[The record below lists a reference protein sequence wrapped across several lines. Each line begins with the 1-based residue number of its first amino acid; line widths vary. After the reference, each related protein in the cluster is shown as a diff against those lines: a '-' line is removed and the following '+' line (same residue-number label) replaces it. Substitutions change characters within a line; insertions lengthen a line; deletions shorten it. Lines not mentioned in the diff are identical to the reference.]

1 MALDIRITGTKEL
14 REPEHYTAYEVAVR
28 TPIWTTT
35 LEKRYSN
42 FLELHR
48 VMKMRYRLVPAEP
61 LPKFP
66 GQKIWKRVFGG
77 LSEADIEERR
87 STLEDYMRQ
96 LEANPC
102 AWDSQYFVEFLHMPP
117 EVVRG
122 WVLFHVAKGLKS

>member
-1 MALDIRITGTKEL
+1 MALDIRITGVKEV

-28 TPIWTTT
+28 TPLWTNR

-48 VMKMRYRLVPAEP
+48 IMKLRYRLSPALS

-66 GQKIWKRVFGG
+66 GQKIWKQMFGG
-77 LSEADIEERR
+77 LGEADVEQRK
-87 STLEDYMRQ
+87 SQLEDYMRQ

-102 AWDSQYFVEFLHMPP
+102 AWDSQYFIEFLQMPQ
-117 EVVRG
+117 EVVRE
-122 WVLFHVAKGLKS
+122 WMLFHVANSRKD